1 MIYRMSFTNG
11 GLFYSESLILL
22 DLFRR
27 LGSWD
32 KVKEE
37 ANERNV
43 LQSRT
48 KSSGTRNVRE
58 VCARLSQLTEK
69 QLEILGEGARQDQ
82 IQILWLAA
90 CKLYQIVK
98 EFAAEV
104 IREKY
109 LRFDYTVTYD
119 DYDAFFNAK
128 AEWHEEL
135 ESLSESTVKKLR
147 QVVFRLAHEADILS
161 VSNMINPAML
171 SPEVI
176 KAIAEEDS
184 SNLMIFT
191 VSDAVVQEWSQ

>member
-1 MIYRMSFTNG
+1 MKYRMSFTNG
-11 GLFYSESLILL
+11 SLFYSESLTLL
-22 DLFRR
+22 ELYRNI
-27 LGSWD
+27 GSWE

-37 ANERNV
+37 ANARNI

-58 VCARLSQLTEK
+58 VCARLSQLTDQ
-69 QLEILGEGARQDQ
+69 QLEILEEGARQDQ

-90 CKLYQIVK
+90 CKLYLIVK

-104 IREKY
+104 IREKF
-109 LRFDYTVTYD
+109 LSFDYMAAYE

-135 ESLSESTVKKLR
+135 ESLSESTTKKLR

-161 VSNMINPAML
+161 TSNMINPAML
-171 SPEVI
+171 SPEVLA
-176 KAIAEEDS
+176 AIAAEDS
-184 SNLMIFT
+184 SNLMIFP
-191 VSDAVVQEWSQ
+191 VSDAIVQEWSR